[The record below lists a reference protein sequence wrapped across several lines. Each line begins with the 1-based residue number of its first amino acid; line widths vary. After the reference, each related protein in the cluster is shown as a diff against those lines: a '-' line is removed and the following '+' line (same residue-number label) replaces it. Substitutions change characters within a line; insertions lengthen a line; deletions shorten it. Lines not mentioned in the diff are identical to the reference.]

1 MVGHGT
7 GMRGRE
13 LANSRAGRCPAA
25 SIARRN
31 HRTRLNVESGPRK
44 NRLAV
49 VVAIMA
55 FAAAV
60 VIVRPA
66 MGQTESR
73 GSLVVDAIEPRID
86 VVAGSMLVAPVR
98 VVGDASSVKA
108 LPARL
113 DDGRK
118 VEALLRCI
126 SVALDPSAPATWLPP
141 AANWSVDTKPAGG
154 TDGVGATWVLV
165 MQLPADAAG
174 QSVWVGNSKL
184 PLNWLPAPSALVR
197 ADERFGWPA
206 PIESARL
213 TPELR
218 ELLSPEAES
227 PVRRWRHR
235 LVTTGL
241 DPRREAEARLTLGL
255 SEFSDPI
262 LEGLAR
268 QGESKWSVAIA
279 WLWRDRPELARR
291 LAMRLACVVD
301 FGAGHFAPAWAIDQ
315 AELDALVADLV
326 DPELSTDGRIARA
339 ETWLK
344 AQEPIVAWM
353 ADDAGLSAPDSA
365 DESLTN
371 SVSSVRL
378 ANLTDRGLTVS
389 IGAMGAKAELSAIEA
404 LRVATLATS
413 MPGTSSVRDGES
425 ESVASIVLT
434 SGSWGVSLSPLAERV
449 AVRPPGRTFGGLQA
463 DLTLRSWR
471 SPSSASGGPAL
482 SDTRAMLARGAP
494 VLGGE
499 DAWYLMVECRRVS
512 RADDPAKDRVEVWI
526 GPREHPRLVIQ
537 LAAIGE
543 ATLIQAE
550 RPDDVRSI
558 VERVRFVKE
567 ETRWA
572 AFVPIDA
579 ACIEPESLVRIGLVR
594 VDARGVRG
602 SWPRAML
609 PWQVEP
615 SRVLFSLRE
624 WGGLSGR

>member
-1 MVGHGT
+1 M
-7 GMRGRE
+7 
-13 LANSRAGRCPAA
+13 L
-25 SIARRN
+25 IARR
-31 HRTRLNVESGPRK
+31 
-44 NRLAV
+44 
-49 VVAIMA
+49 
-55 FAAAV
+55 
-60 VIVRPA
+60 A
-66 MGQTESR
+66 MGQSESR
-73 GSLVVDAIEPRID
+73 GPLVVDAIEPRID

-98 VVGDASSVKA
+98 VVGDTSNVKS
-108 LPARL
+108 LQARL

-118 VEALLRCI
+118 VEALLRCV
-126 SVALDPSAPATWLPP
+126 SVVLDPSASATWLPP
-141 AANWSVDTKPAGG
+141 AAKWSVDTRPVGG
-154 TDGVGATWVLV
+154 PDGVGATWVLV

-174 QSVWVGNSKL
+174 QSVWIGNSKL

-197 ADERFGWPA
+197 AGGRFGWPA
-206 PIESARL
+206 PLEAAKL

-218 ELLSPEAES
+218 ALLSPEAES

-241 DPRREAEARLTLGL
+241 DPRREAELRLTVGVP
-255 SEFSDPI
+255 EFSDPI
-262 LEGLAR
+262 LEALAR

-279 WLWRDRPELARR
+279 WLWRDRPELAQR
-291 LAMRLACVVD
+291 LAKRIACLVD
-301 FGAGHFAPAWAIDQ
+301 FGAGHLAPAWTIDQ
-315 AELDALVADLV
+315 ADLDSLVADLV
-326 DPELSTDGRIARA
+326 DPDLSTDGRIARA

-344 AQEPIVAWM
+344 SQEPIVAWL
-353 ADDAGLSAPDSA
+353 ADDAGLSAPDA
-365 DESLTN
+365 LDDSLTN
-371 SVSSVRL
+371 TVSSAHL

-389 IGAMGAKAELSAIEA
+389 FGATGAQAELSPIDAS
-404 LRVATLATS
+404 RVTTLAAA
-413 MPGTSSVRDGES
+413 MPGTSSVGDEQGGSRPS
-425 ESVASIVLT
+425 LVLS
-434 SGSWGVSLSPLAERV
+434 SGSWSVSLSPLAERV

-471 SPSSASGGPAL
+471 SPSSATNGWAL
-482 SDTRAMLARGAP
+482 PDTRAMLARGAP

-558 VERVRFVKE
+558 VDRVKFVKE
-567 ETRWA
+567 DMRWA

-579 ACIEPESLVRIGLVR
+579 ACVEPESLLRIGLVR

>member
-1 MVGHGT
+1 
-7 GMRGRE
+7 MRERE
-13 LANSRAGRCPAA
+13 LDSSRAGRRPVA
-25 SIARRN
+25 SIARRD
-31 HRTRLNVESGPRK
+31 HRTRSNVEARPRK
-44 NRLAV
+44 PRLTALVALVVSVAV
-49 VVAIMA
+49 IM
-55 FAAAV
+55 
-60 VIVRPA
+60 IVRPA
-66 MGQTESR
+66 IGQTESR
-73 GSLVVDAIEPRID
+73 IPLVVDAIEPRID

-98 VVGDASSVKA
+98 VVGDASDVKS

-126 SVALDPSAPATWLPP
+126 SVTLDPSAPATWLPP
-141 AANWSVDTKPAGG
+141 AATWSVDTKRAGG
-154 TDGVGATWVLV
+154 PDGVGATWVLV

-184 PLNWLPAPSALVR
+184 PLNWLPAPTALVR
-197 ADERFGWPA
+197 AGDRFGWPA
-206 PIESARL
+206 PIEAARL

-218 ELLSPEAES
+218 ALLTPEGES

-262 LEGLAR
+262 LEALAR
-268 QGESKWSVAIA
+268 QSEARWSVAIA
-279 WLWRDRPELARR
+279 WLWRDRPELAQR
-291 LAMRLACVVD
+291 LAKRIACIVD

-326 DPELSTDGRIARA
+326 DPDLSTDGRIARA

-344 AQEPIVAWM
+344 AQEPIVAWL
-353 ADDAGLSAPDSA
+353 ADDAGLSAPDA
-365 DESLTN
+365 IDDSLTN
-371 SVSSVRL
+371 TVSSARL

-389 IGAMGAKAELSAIEA
+389 FGATGAKAELSPIEA
-404 LRVATLATS
+404 LRATTLEVS
-413 MPGTSSVRDGES
+413 IPGTSSVRDDWDES
-425 ESVASIVLT
+425 GASMVLT

-449 AVRPPGRTFGGLQA
+449 TVRPPGRTFGGLQA

-471 SPSSASGGPAL
+471 SPSSAAGFSAL
-482 SDTRAMLARGAP
+482 PETRAMLARGSP
-494 VLGGE
+494 VAGGE
-499 DAWYLMVECRRVS
+499 DGWFLMVECRRVS
-512 RADDPAKDRVEVWI
+512 RADDPAKDRLEVWI

-550 RPDDVRSI
+550 RPDDVRAI
-558 VERVRFVKE
+558 VERVKFVKE
-567 ETRWA
+567 EARWA
-572 AFVPIDA
+572 ALVPIDA

-615 SRVLFSLRE
+615 SRVLFSLRD

>member
-1 MVGHGT
+1 MK
-7 GMRGRE
+7 GR
-13 LANSRAGRCPAA
+13 AFAHSHAGRYPPT
-25 SIARRN
+25 SIARLGQRVPEN
-31 HRTRLNVESGPRK
+31 AGWSPRGS
-44 NRLAV
+44 RRAAV
-49 VVAIMA
+49 LVLMA
-55 FAAAV
+55 FVAAMI
-60 VIVRPA
+60 IVGPA
-66 MGQTESR
+66 MGQTDLR
-73 GSLVVDAIEPRID
+73 GPLVVDAIEPRID
-86 VVAGSMLVAPVR
+86 VVAGSVLVAPVR
-98 VVGDASSVKA
+98 VVGDTSNVKS
-108 LPARL
+108 LQARL

-118 VEALLRCI
+118 VEALLRCV
-126 SVALDPSAPATWLPP
+126 SVTLDPSAPATWLPP
-141 AANWSVDTKPAGG
+141 AAKWSVDTNPAGG
-154 TDGVGATWVLV
+154 PDGVGATWVLV

-174 QSVWVGNSKL
+174 QSVWIGNSKL

-197 ADERFGWPA
+197 AGGRFGWPA
-206 PIESARL
+206 PLDAARL

-218 ELLSPEAES
+218 ALLTPEAES

-241 DPRREAEARLTLGL
+241 DPRREAELRLTLGV

-262 LEGLAR
+262 LEALAR
-268 QGESKWSVAIA
+268 QGEAKWSVAIA
-279 WLWRDRPELARR
+279 WLWRDRPELAQR
-291 LAMRLACVVD
+291 LAKRIACIVD
-301 FGAGHFAPAWAIDQ
+301 FGAGHVAPAWTIDQ
-315 AELDALVADLV
+315 AELDSLVADLV
-326 DPELSTDGRIARA
+326 DPDLSTDGRIARA

-344 AQEPIVAWM
+344 SQEPIVAWL
-353 ADDAGLSAPDSA
+353 ADDAGLSAPDA
-365 DESLTN
+365 IDDSLTN
-371 SVSSVRL
+371 TVSSAHV

-389 IGAMGAKAELSAIEA
+389 FGATGAKAELSPIEA
-404 LRVATLATS
+404 LRVTTLAAAI
-413 MPGTSSVRDGES
+413 PGTSAVGDEEGRPGTSL
-425 ESVASIVLT
+425 VLS

-471 SPSSASGGPAL
+471 SPSSAANTSAL
-482 SDTRAMLARGAP
+482 PDTRAMLVRGSP
-494 VLGGE
+494 VLGVE
-499 DAWYLMVECRRVS
+499 DAWCLMVECRRVS

-550 RPDDVRSI
+550 HPDDVRSL
-558 VERVRFVKE
+558 VDRVKFVKE
-567 ETRWA
+567 EMRWV

-594 VDARGVRG
+594 VDARGMRG

-615 SRVLFSLRE
+615 SRVLFSLRD

>member
-1 MVGHGT
+1 MK
-7 GMRGRE
+7 GR
-13 LANSRAGRCPAA
+13 AFAHSRAGRYPPS
-25 SIARRN
+25 SIARRERRMPDSAGWCP
-31 HRTRLNVESGPRK
+31 HGSRLTA
-44 NRLAV
+44 L
-49 VVAIMA
+49 VAMIV
-55 FAAAV
+55 FAAAMM
-60 VIVRPA
+60 IAGPA

-73 GSLVVDAIEPRID
+73 APLVVDAIEPRID

-98 VVGDASSVKA
+98 VLGDTSSVDS
-108 LPARL
+108 LQARL

-118 VEALLRCI
+118 VEALLRCV
-126 SVALDPSAPATWLPP
+126 SVTLDPGAPATWLPP
-141 AANWSVDTKPAGG
+141 AATWSVDTNPTSGP
-154 TDGVGATWVLV
+154 DGVGATWVLV

-174 QSVWVGNSKL
+174 QSVWIGNSKL

-197 ADERFGWPA
+197 AGGRFGWPA
-206 PIESARL
+206 PLDAAKL

-218 ELLSPEAES
+218 AILSPEAES

-241 DPRREAEARLTLGL
+241 DPRREAELRLTLGV
-255 SEFSDPI
+255 SEFPDPI
-262 LEGLAR
+262 LEALAR
-268 QGESKWSVAIA
+268 QGEAKWSVAIA
-279 WLWRDRPELARR
+279 WLWRDRPELAQR
-291 LAMRLACVVD
+291 LAKRLACIVD
-301 FGAGHFAPAWAIDQ
+301 FGAGQFAPAWTIDQ
-315 AELDALVADLV
+315 ADLDALVADLV
-326 DPELSTDGRIARA
+326 DPDLSTDGRIARA

-344 AQEPIVAWM
+344 SQEPIVAWL
-353 ADDAGLSAPDSA
+353 ADDAGLSAPDA
-365 DESLTN
+365 NDDSLTN
-371 SVSSVRL
+371 TVCSAHL

-389 IGAMGAKAELSAIEA
+389 FGAAGAKAELSPVEA
-404 LRVATLATS
+404 LQVATLAATV
-413 MPGTSSVRDGES
+413 PGTTSVWDEQGRSGTS
-425 ESVASIVLT
+425 LVLS

-449 AVRPPGRTFGGLQA
+449 AVRPPGRTFGGLRP

-471 SPSSASGGPAL
+471 SPSNSTNASSLP
-482 SDTRAMLARGAP
+482 DTRAILARGSP

-499 DAWYLMVECRRVS
+499 DGWYVMVECRRIS

-526 GPREHPRLVIQ
+526 GPREHPKLVIQ

-550 RPDDVRSI
+550 RPDEVRAS
-558 VERVRFVKE
+558 VDRVKFVKE
-567 ETRWA
+567 ETRWV

-579 ACIEPESLVRIGLVR
+579 ACIEPESLLRIGLVR